1 MKDSSIKEIAQ
12 FEEDFIKTP
21 YQKKLRSF
29 NPEDLLN
36 RDPIEL
42 DKKSIS
48 EFLRNKRIMITG
60 AAGSIGKQLV
70 RQILGFNPAQLVL
83 IDLAESGIY
92 DLKADLEALGASET
106 KVETLPANITDPYRM
121 EHIFKKFEPQI
132 VFHAAANK
140 HVPLMEDHAYESIKI
155 NVFGTKIVADLAM
168 KYQVEKFVFVST
180 DKAVNPSNVMGATKR
195 VGEMYMQNL
204 NNKSDLTTQFIIIR
218 FGNVLGTQGSVVPL
232 FIDQINGGKDIS
244 ITHPDVMRYFI
255 TIQEA
260 CQLVL
265 EAGAVGCAGEVFVLD
280 MGEPVLIKDLAERLV
295 TLAGLKLNVDIRLV
309 YIGLRHGE
317 KLLEERLRDDERNVI
332 THHKKISITRLSP
345 VCSDTMNEMLLLL
358 KRSLESGEDDAMVS
372 ILKKMVPEYVSSNSK
387 YEKLDRVQ
395 QETGPVSTE

>member
-265 EAGAVGCAGEVFVLD
+265 EAGAVGCADEVFVLD

-332 THHKKISITRLSP
+332 THHKKISIARLSP